1 MTSNDINLSH
11 FKKLLIQKRDKIND
25 IIATGDDAARPV
37 ELDQTRVG
45 RLSRMDAMQAQA
57 MSIEAK
63 RRRDIE
69 LVRIK
74 SALHRLEEGS
84 YGECLQCFELISLA
98 RLENNPSVTLCIDC
112 AERQE

>member
-1 MTSNDINLSH
+1 MLDYNYYRKCLNERLAEISGLIN
-11 FKKLLIQKRDKIND
+11 
-25 IIATGDDAARPV
+25 TGDEAAKPV

-63 RRRDIE
+63 RRREQE

-74 SALHRLEEGS
+74 SALQRIDNKS
-84 YGECLQCFELISLA
+84 YGECLNCSEPIAPA
-98 RLENNPSVTLCIDC
+98 RLNLDPSVFLCIDC
-112 AERQE
+112 ADNKL